1 MNKKVNT
8 LIYMLVATLINLLLM
23 AVLYIAAFIAYA
35 LFISYSGID
44 PESPVLILLAL
55 VCFIVPVVLAFI
67 IYSKIAGWA
76 INRFNLEDKMGSLF
90 TFGRRRRNRED

>member
-1 MNKKVNT
+1 M
-8 LIYMLVATLINLLLM
+8 LIATVVNLLLM
-23 AVLYIAAFIAYA
+23 AVLYIAAFIVYA
-35 LFISYSGID
+35 LIISASGID

-76 INRFNLEDKMGSLF
+76 IRRFDLENKMESIF
-90 TFGRRRRNRED
+90 SFGRRKRNRGE